1 MFEDDGLAIWCER
14 NNLGELARK
23 KIELIRNS
31 EPSRHVQSRRGNVSG
46 RYPSKKM
53 GKTIQFESHR
63 NELAA
68 IFEYEHDKTVCEF
81 YDQPS
86 KIRLDYEGP
95 NGRRVSILHT
105 PDFFVF
111 HDNAAG
117 WEECKTEEELK
128 QLTEHNPNR
137 YYKDDDGIWRCPPGE
152 TYAEQYGFYYRVR
165 TDKDINWNY
174 QRNINFLEDYLR
186 VDVPS
191 VSDES
196 RRIVCDLISTLPN
209 ITLQELYVKTADQVS
224 KDEVHILIAAE
235 EIYVDLSISLLCE
248 PERIHVFPD
257 EEMAI
262 AFSHVLQK
270 PAPSASDSLR
280 FLDLSKT
287 NEIIW
292 DAHVWTILNVGET
305 MIGMLGESQEFK
317 ELPFAVFEELV
328 KRERITGHITHA
340 STTSLPTE
348 AIEILVKSSKAF
360 LEEANRRARV
370 VQSYLR
376 GESTESPA
384 SAVPPRSLRRW
395 VAAYRAA
402 EAKYGC
408 GYIGLIPIPNSG
420 NDSTRLD
427 NATVTLLNR
436 FIENDY
442 ETLKQKRK
450 YEVYGAYLLACE
462 KEAVTPASYKTFC
475 KSIRRRSRF
484 EQVTKRQGRRAAY
497 SYKPF
502 YWNLDQTTPRH
513 GDRPFE
519 IAHIDHTQLDEEF
532 VCSYTGRNL
541 GRAWASIMPDAFCRR
556 FLAAYVTYDPPSYR
570 SCMMLIRE
578 CVRRFGRLPRTIV
591 VDGGIE
597 FESIYFETLL
607 ARYDCTKKTRP
618 PAESRFGSVC
628 ERLFGTVNTR
638 FLYNLQGN
646 TQLMRNVRQV
656 TKSVNPKNQALWTIG
671 SFYPRFKE
679 FAYEVYDTIDH
690 PALGCTPREMFALG
704 MQKSGNRSHRIIPY
718 TEDFLMFT
726 RPTTT
731 KGTAKV
737 CAARGVKINSIYYW
751 SESFR
756 NPEVERSSVEV
767 RYDPFDAGTAYAFVQ
782 GAWVECHSEYY
793 SVLRNRSEREIKV
806 ATEELR
812 RRRRLHSQQFNVTAK
827 KLAEFLES
835 VEAEEQLLAQRLRDR
850 EMQHV
855 LSQINGKS
863 SSEIPPV
870 VADGHSGTTSDKA
883 GPSKGNNKKAQQ
895 NGEIKLKNYGRF

>member
-1 MFEDDGLAIWCER
+1 MFENDELVNWCER
-14 NNLGELARK
+14 NNLTELARK
-23 KIELIRNS
+23 KIDLIRNS
-31 EPSRHVQSRRGNVSG
+31 EPSRHVHGGRGNVSG
-46 RYPSKKM
+46 RYPSRKM
-53 GKTIQFESHR
+53 GRTIQFESHR

-68 IFEYEHDKTVCEF
+68 IIEYEHDKTVCEF

-95 NGRRVSILHT
+95 NGKRFSILHT
-105 PDFFVF
+105 PDFFVIR
-111 HDNAAG
+111 DSAVG

-128 QLTEHNPNR
+128 QLAEHNPNR
-137 YYKDDDGIWRCPPGE
+137 YCKDEDGIWRCPPGE
-152 TYAEQYGFYYRVR
+152 AYAEQYGFYYRVR
-165 TDKDINWNY
+165 TDKDVNWTY

-186 VDVPS
+186 IDVPPI
-191 VSDES
+191 SDES
-196 RRIVCDLISTLPN
+196 YRTVSDLVSTLPN
-209 ITLQELYVKTADQVS
+209 ITLQELYRKTNGHIS
-224 KDEVHILIAAE
+224 KDDIHALIGSE
-235 EIYVDLSISLLCE
+235 EIYVDLTAALLCE
-248 PERIHVFPD
+248 PDRVHIFSDKEK
-257 EEMAI
+257 AI
-262 AFSHVLQK
+262 ALSHVVQK
-270 PAPSASDSLR
+270 AAPSAADDLR

-287 NEIIW
+287 NEVIW

-328 KRERITGHITHA
+328 KRGRITGHITHA
-340 STTSLPTE
+340 STASLPTE
-348 AIEILVKSSKAF
+348 AMEILIKSSKAF
-360 LEEANRRARV
+360 LAEANHRARV
-370 VQSYLR
+370 VQSYLS
-376 GESTESPA
+376 GELIDTT
-384 SAVPPRSLRRW
+384 AVPLRTLQRW
-395 VAAYRAA
+395 IAAYRAA
-402 EAKYGC
+402 EAKYGY
-408 GYIGLIPIPNSG
+408 GYIGLIPMPNLG
-420 NDSTRLD
+420 NGSTRLD
-427 NATVTLLNR
+427 NTTITLLNK

-450 YEVYGAYLLACE
+450 YEVYGAYLRACV
-462 KEAVTPASYKTFC
+462 KDAVPPASYKTFC
-475 KSIRRRSRF
+475 KAIKRRPRF

-502 YWNLDQTTPRH
+502 YWSLDQKTPRH

-519 IAHIDHTQLDEEF
+519 IAHIDHTLLDEDF

-556 FLAAYVTYDPPSYR
+556 FLAAYVTYEPPSYR

-591 VDGGIE
+591 VDGGKE
-597 FESIYFETLL
+597 FESTYFETLL
-607 ARYDCTKKTRP
+607 ARYECTKKTRP

-646 TQLMRNVRQV
+646 TQIMRNVRQV
-656 TKSVNPKNQALWTIG
+656 TKSVNPKNQALWTLG

-704 MQKSGNRSHRIIPY
+704 MQQSGNRSHCIIPY
-718 TEDFLMFT
+718 TEDFRMFT
-726 RPTTT
+726 LPTTA

-767 RYDPFDAGTAYAFVQ
+767 RYDPFDAGKAYAFVR

-793 SVLRNRSEREIKV
+793 SILRNRSEREIKV

-855 LSQINGKS
+855 ITQINGKTDGDM
-863 SSEIPPV
+863 PP
-870 VADGHSGTTSDKA
+870 AEENGHSNTAPDKK
-883 GPSKGNNKKAQQ
+883 GSSKSNKEKAQQ
-895 NGEIKLKNYGRF
+895 NDATKLKNYGRF